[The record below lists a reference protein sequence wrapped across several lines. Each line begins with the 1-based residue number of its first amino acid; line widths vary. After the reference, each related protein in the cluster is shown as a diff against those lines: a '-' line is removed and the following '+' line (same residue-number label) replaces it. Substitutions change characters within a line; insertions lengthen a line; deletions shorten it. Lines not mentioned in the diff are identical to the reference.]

1 MSATAT
7 VDPLIAARL
16 GFPKLRYVFVEL
28 ERRWVCTALPRELVR
43 ETVHISDLYVRGSNL
58 RLREERSLS
67 GQSPMLRISRKVD
80 VDDSTRLIS
89 SIYLQEAEFAMLKSV
104 LVGDSLSKR
113 RNRLVASE
121 DVILAVDEFE
131 GPLAGLMLLEAEFPS
146 PDAMRN
152 FRAPWYAGSEVT
164 SAPQFTGGFLSSR
177 GLPSHVLQ
185 QSSDDA

>member
-28 ERRWVCTALPRELVR
+28 ERRWVCTALPTELIL

-67 GQSPMLRISRKVD
+67 GQAPMLRISRKVD

-89 SIYLQEAEFAMLKSV
+89 SIYLQEAEFGMLKSV
-104 LVGDSLSKR
+104 LAGDRLSKR
-113 RNRLVASE
+113 RNRLVASG
-121 DVILAVDEFE
+121 DVVLAVDEFA
-131 GPLAGLMLLEAEFPS
+131 GPLAGLMLLEAEFTTT
-146 PDAMRN
+146 DAMRN
-152 FRAPWYAGSEVT
+152 FAAPWFAGPEVT
-164 SAPQFTGGFLSSR
+164 SDPQFTGGFLSSR
-177 GLPSHVLQ
+177 GLPSPGLPGVER
-185 QSSDDA
+185 

>member
-7 VDPLIAARL
+7 VDPLTAARL

-28 ERRWVCTALPRELVR
+28 ERRWVCTSLPRDLVR
-43 ETVHISDLYVRGSNL
+43 ETVRISDLYVGGSNL

-89 SIYLQEAEFAMLKSV
+89 SIYLQEAEFAMLKGV

-113 RNRLVASE
+113 RHRLVGSE
-121 DVILAVDEFE
+121 NVILAVDEFE
-131 GPLAGLMLLEAEFPS
+131 GPLAGLMLLEAEFAS
-146 PDAMRN
+146 PDAMRQ
-152 FRAPWYAGSEVT
+152 FQAPEYAGLEVT
-164 SAPQFTGGFLSSR
+164 SNPQYTGGFLSSQ
-177 GLPSHVLQ
+177 GLPSSFQ
-185 QSSDDA
+185 QDSCR